1 MTVQQ
6 PATGRDPA
14 ASRGPTSGPVTV
26 EPIAVD
32 PVTVEQEQPVYFPAG
47 ENTLFGIHTHPIKP
61 NGVGIVLVQGGDT
74 VNVSMHRNRLA
85 VRLARRFAADGYHV
99 IRFDYHGLGES
110 TGVIKQL
117 HLHHPFTDDV
127 EGAAAYLRGLGLTSI
142 VLIGACFGSR
152 TALSSAPQIPETSA
166 VLLATPPSAGYDR
179 TEAQSEWMARDASL
193 GDYAK
198 RAASIDKVK
207 AILTDPGRRQLYIK
221 LGTKKLKQ
229 VGKTVLNKTGL
240 KRGDGLDWVSPMLL
254 DPLDAMVKRDV
265 PVLFVFGTKD
275 PLANEFRRAMGGRLG
290 EIMRRSKGKVE
301 LIDDIEGLVHGFPS
315 VPVQEAFF
323 DVAVD
328 WVNRT
333 VPGDR
338 N

>member
-1 MTVQQ
+1 MTAQQ
-6 PATGRDPA
+6 F
-14 ASRGPTSGPVTV
+14 VTV
-26 EPIAVD
+26 A
-32 PVTVEQEQPVYFPAG
+32 QEEPVYFPAG
-47 ENTLFGIHTHPIKP
+47 DNTLFGVHTHPERA

-110 TGVIKQL
+110 TGVIKRL

-127 EGAAAYLRGLGLTSI
+127 EGAAAYLRSLGLASI
-142 VLIGACFGSR
+142 VLVGACFGSR
-152 TALSSAPQIPETSA
+152 TALSSAPQVPETSA

-198 RAASIDKVK
+198 RAASVDKVK
-207 AILTDPGRRQLYIK
+207 AIFTDPGRRQLYIK
-221 LGTKKLKQ
+221 LASKKLTQ
-229 VGKTVLNKTGL
+229 VWTKILNKTGL

-254 DPLDAMVKRDV
+254 DPLDTMVERGV
-265 PVLFVFGTKD
+265 PVLFVYGTED
-275 PLANEFRRAMGGRLG
+275 PLAAEFRRASAGRLG
-290 EIMRRSKGKVE
+290 EIITRSNGGVQ
-301 LIDDIEGLVHGFPS
+301 LVDDIEGLVHGFPS

-323 DVAVD
+323 DLAVD

-333 VPGDR
+333 VPGNRDESQGAVT
-338 N
+338 

>member
-1 MTVQQ
+1 MPRARDRLGGFHHMTMQQ
-6 PATGRDPA
+6 
-14 ASRGPTSGPVTV
+14 SVTV
-26 EPIAVD
+26 A
-32 PVTVEQEQPVYFPAG
+32 QEQPVYFPAG
-47 ENTLFGIHTHPIKP
+47 ENTLFGVHTHPERP

-85 VRLARRFAADGYHV
+85 VRLARHLASDGYHV

-110 TGVIKQL
+110 TGVIKRL

-127 EGAAAYLRGLGLTSI
+127 EGAAAYLRSLGLGSI
-142 VLIGACFGSR
+142 VLVGACFGSR

-193 GDYAK
+193 ADYAK
-198 RAASIDKVK
+198 RAASFDKLK
-207 AILTDPGRRQLYIK
+207 AAVTDKGRRQLYVK

-229 VGKTVLNKTGL
+229 VWKKLLTKAGVKK
-240 KRGDGLDWVSPMLL
+240 GDGLEWVSPMLL
-254 DPLDAMVKRDV
+254 DPLEEMVNRNV

-290 EIMRRSKGKVE
+290 QIMARSDGSVR
-301 LIDDIEGLVHGFPS
+301 LVDDIEGLVHGFPS

-323 DVAVD
+323 DLAVA
-328 WVNRT
+328 WINET

-338 N
+338 TT